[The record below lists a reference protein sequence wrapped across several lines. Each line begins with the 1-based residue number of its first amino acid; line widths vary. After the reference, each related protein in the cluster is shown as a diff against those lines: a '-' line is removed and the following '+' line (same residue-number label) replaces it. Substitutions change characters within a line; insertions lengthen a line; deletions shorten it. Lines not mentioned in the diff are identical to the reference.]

1 MRTAESSWGQ
11 IMWGDSR
18 QSHERE
24 NPDSNLDAAFLALLE
39 AHACAEDTGSERWE
53 FAIAIRR
60 FRELGLSETDLRWLV
75 RKGYVDHAK
84 DVTRLEDQR
93 REFRPSTNLS
103 FCKKTC
109 FALTD
114 AGVSRA
120 RSLKQAPVELLRP
133 AYVAIHR
140 NGDRNDLSVPHW
152 DAATREL
159 RIEGRIIKRFKWQ
172 AVNQE
177 LVLSAFQ
184 EDGWPTVI
192 DDPLPPKPEQDA
204 KRRLHDTIKALNR
217 NHEHPAMRF
226 HGNGTGEGVRWE
238 CIDSQ

>member
-1 MRTAESSWGQ
+1 
-11 IMWGDSR
+11 MWGDLR
-18 QSHERE
+18 QSLARE
-24 NPDSNLDAAFLALLE
+24 NHVSKLDPAFLALLE
-39 AHACAEDTGSERWE
+39 AYDCAEDTGCDRWE

-84 DVTRLEDQR
+84 DITRLEDDG
-93 REFRPSTNLS
+93 REFQPTANLT

-114 AGVSRA
+114 AGVSKA
-120 RSLKQAPVELLRP
+120 RSLTKAPTDLSRP
-133 AYVAIHR
+133 VDVAVHR
-140 NGDRNDLSVPHW
+140 NGNTASFSVPNW

-192 DDPLPPKPEQDA
+192 DDPLPPKPDQDA

-217 NHEHPAMRF
+217 NHEHAALRF

-238 CIDSQ
+238 CIDRK